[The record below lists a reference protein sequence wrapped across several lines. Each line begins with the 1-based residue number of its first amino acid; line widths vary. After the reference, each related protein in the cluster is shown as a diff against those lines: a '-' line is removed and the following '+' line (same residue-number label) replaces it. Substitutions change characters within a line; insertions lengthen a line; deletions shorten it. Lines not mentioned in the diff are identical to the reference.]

1 MSKKDTKAKEYIRE
15 GRRFADICNLVLYNG
30 EKVLS
35 AENLTEKD
43 STEVLSILGISRT
56 EVNHQQKW
64 RDLLRGAVIKT
75 SEKAIFVLIGI
86 ENQSDIHYAM
96 PVKSMIY
103 DALSYG
109 SQVKEAAKTHR
120 KNKDYDDSAEFL
132 SGFKKTD
139 KLIPVIPITLYLGME
154 QWDGPVSLHEMFGD
168 LDERLKSFIPDYKIA
183 LLSPLDLTLDDL
195 NKLDTDL
202 REFFGAIKYSNSW
215 KEFENFILGNPAF
228 ENMDNETLSAIN
240 LFTGANIKLD
250 KKGGKTNVC
259 KAIRDMRE
267 QERAEGIEQGI
278 EQGIAKEFIENVE
291 SLKLS
296 LEISLEQA
304 VGILGK
310 NMKDYEDAQELLK
323 QKG

>member
-1 MSKKDTKAKEYIRE
+1 M
-15 GRRFADICNLVLYNG
+15 
-30 EKVLS
+30 
-35 AENLTEKD
+35 
-43 STEVLSILGISRT
+43 
-56 EVNHQQKW
+56 
-64 RDLLRGAVIKT
+64 
-75 SEKAIFVLIGI
+75 
-86 ENQSDIHYAM
+86 
-96 PVKSMIY
+96 
-103 DALSYG
+103 
-109 SQVKEAAKTHR
+109 
-120 KNKDYDDSAEFL
+120 
-132 SGFKKTD
+132 
-139 KLIPVIPITLYLGME
+139 IPITLYLGME
-154 QWDGPVSLHEMFGD
+154 KWDAPISLHEMFAD
-168 LDERLKSFIPDYKIA
+168 VDEQLKCFIPDYKIA

-310 NMKDYEDAQELLK
+310 NMKDYEGL
-323 QKG
+323 